1 MRSATVRQLQIF
13 SVAASHL
20 SFARA
25 AEKLHLTHAA
35 ISLQIKQLEDVCGTQ
50 LFDRIG
56 KKVFLTEAG
65 EILLDHARQILQS
78 LKDADESLMALKGLK
93 GGRVTIAVTS
103 TAEYFAPGLLAEFRK
118 AQADVRVRLL
128 VDNREEVSRMLI
140 SNEVDLA
147 IMGRPPADMEAE
159 GDDLCAASVRDRRR
173 RRSSA
178 GRAHRAD
185 ARRHR
190 AGDDDR
196 ARGRL
201 GNPVGDGRL
210 LPRARDR
217 AEHRHGDGQQRGDQ
231 AGGCRRT
238 GHQLHLA
245 AHARA
250 GTQRRSAGRAAGR
263 GHAGDAP
270 LVPRA
275 SQEQA
280 PDAGARCLLGFRPR
294 ICAGLPQAPR
304 ASSKPTT
311 PKPPSIPKRC
321 SSSPPG

>member
-25 AEKLHLTHAA
+25 AEKFHLTHAA

-65 EILLDHARQILQS
+65 DILLDHARQILQS

-159 GDDLCAASVRDRRR
+159 ATTFAPHPFVIVAGTDHPLVGRSALTLDDIAQETMIVREAGSGTRLAMEGFFREHSIEPNIDMEMGSNEAIKQAVVAGLGISFLSQHTLGLELSTGHLAVLQVEGASVMRRWFMV
-173 RRSSA
+173 
-178 GRAHRAD
+178 
-185 ARRHR
+185 RHKCKR
-190 AGDDDR
+190 MTPA
-196 ARGRL
+196 
-201 GNPVGDGRL
+201 
-210 LPRARDR
+210 
-217 AEHRHGDGQQRGDQ
+217 
-231 AGGCRRT
+231 
-238 GHQLHLA
+238 LA
-245 AHARA
+245 AFW
-250 GTQRRSAGRAAGR
+250 
-263 GHAGDAP
+263 DFVLKFAP
-270 LVPRA
+270 AYLEKLAHPEILKA
-275 SQEQA
+275 
-280 PDAGARCLLGFRPR
+280 
-294 ICAGLPQAPR
+294 
-304 ASSKPTT
+304 
-311 PKPPSIPKRC
+311 
-321 SSSPPG
+321 

>member
-65 EILLDHARQILQS
+65 DILLDHARQILQS

-147 IMGRPPADMEAE
+147 TMGRPPADMEAE
-159 GDDLCAASVRDRRR
+159 ATTFAPHPFVIVAGADHPLVGRTALTLDDIAQETMIVREAGSGTRLAMEGFFREHSIEPNIDMEMG
-173 RRSSA
+173 SNEAIKQAVVAGLGISFISQHTLGLELSA
-178 GRAHRAD
+178 GRLVVLPVEGMPVM
-185 ARRHR
+185 RRWFLVRHKSKR
-190 AGDDDR
+190 LTPALGAFWDFVLEFAPDYLKRLEHQAAGD
-196 ARGRL
+196 
-201 GNPVGDGRL
+201 
-210 LPRARDR
+210 
-217 AEHRHGDGQQRGDQ
+217 
-231 AGGCRRT
+231 
-238 GHQLHLA
+238 
-245 AHARA
+245 
-250 GTQRRSAGRAAGR
+250 
-263 GHAGDAP
+263 
-270 LVPRA
+270 
-275 SQEQA
+275 
-280 PDAGARCLLGFRPR
+280 
-294 ICAGLPQAPR
+294 
-304 ASSKPTT
+304 K
-311 PKPPSIPKRC
+311 
-321 SSSPPG
+321 

>member
-65 EILLDHARQILQS
+65 DILLDHARQILQS

-159 GDDLCAASVRDRRR
+159 ATTFAPHPFVIVAGADHPLVGRSALTLDDIAQETMIVREAGSGTRLAMEGFFREHAIEPNIDMEMG
-173 RRSSA
+173 SNEAIKQAVVAGLGISFISQHTLGLELSA
-178 GRAHRAD
+178 GRLVVLPVEGMPVM
-185 ARRHR
+185 RRWFLVRHKSK
-190 AGDDDR
+190 
-196 ARGRL
+196 RL
-201 GNPVGDGRL
+201 TPALGAFWDFVLEFAPDYLKR
-210 LPRARDR
+210 
-217 AEHRHGDGQQRGDQ
+217 
-231 AGGCRRT
+231 
-238 GHQLHLA
+238 LA
-245 AHARA
+245 ACR
-250 GTQRRSAGRAAGR
+250 T
-263 GHAGDAP
+263 
-270 LVPRA
+270 
-275 SQEQA
+275 
-280 PDAGARCLLGFRPR
+280 F
-294 ICAGLPQAPR
+294 
-304 ASSKPTT
+304 SSRERMTYA
-311 PKPPSIPKRC
+311 
-321 SSSPPG
+321 